1 MTVQEVK
8 NKVESNINLVGEL
21 IREEIDLTRGEYTR
35 LILEYLVPMNP
46 SETTVATF
54 IAHGISGSY
63 SMDKNYDFTVNM
75 FKGIDF
81 KSDSSDYLDGLISSG
96 TIVSW
101 TEFAEDVD
109 NPEILY
115 SKVYVDE
122 GGIAQPKP
130 WLLVREGAEGVAHSL
145 TTWDQFPIPEQE
157 V

>member
-1 MTVQEVK
+1 MTIQEVK

-35 LILEYLVPMNP
+35 LVLEYLVPMNP

-75 FKGIDF
+75 FKNIDF
-81 KSDSSDYLDGLISSG
+81 RSDTEDYLNGLIGSG
-96 TIVSW
+96 LIISWSELVS
-101 TEFAEDVD
+101 DVD
-109 NPEILY
+109 NPELLY
-115 SKVYVDE
+115 SKVYQDE
-122 GGIAQPKP
+122 SGTAVPKP
-130 WLLVREGAEGVAHSL
+130 WILVREGAEGVAHSL